1 MAKKRRKLA
10 DGFASSVETLT
21 PAAQIEPEVKIPRT
35 FPEVQVPIEVRF
47 VLEGCSLRPIQRGS
61 SCVLMTIDKFETLAA
76 KKSLGS
82 LRPELVHQAL
92 LAVVDSPLCKA
103 GAVKQILLLTDD
115 GKILNVNPQYRVPR
129 TYAKFS
135 SAFAHVVST
144 KDSLEGDDMSLVSLL
159 RPPVEQYLPL
169 PATLISLSRRGS
181 RGRLRDVLESDLPVV
196 GSGGPSKSLVFLV
209 GASTTSS
216 TLESNVCDGERTAV
230 LSMSRYPLSASS
242 VISRVTSEL
251 ECVFEQYL

>member
-10 DGFASSVETLT
+10 DGFASSVETLA
-21 PAAQIEPEVKIPRT
+21 PAAEVEPEVKIPRT

-76 KKSLGS
+76 KKCLGC

-115 GKILNVNPQYRVPR
+115 GKILNVSPQYRVPR

-144 KDSLEGDDMSLVSLL
+144 KDSLEGDDVSLVSLL

-181 RGRLRDVLESDLPVV
+181 RGRLREVLESDLPVV
-196 GSGGPSKSLVFLV
+196 GSGPSKSLVFFV
-209 GASTTSS
+209 GASTAGS
-216 TLESNVCDGERTAV
+216 TLESNVCEGERSAV

-251 ECVFEQYL
+251 EGVFEQYL